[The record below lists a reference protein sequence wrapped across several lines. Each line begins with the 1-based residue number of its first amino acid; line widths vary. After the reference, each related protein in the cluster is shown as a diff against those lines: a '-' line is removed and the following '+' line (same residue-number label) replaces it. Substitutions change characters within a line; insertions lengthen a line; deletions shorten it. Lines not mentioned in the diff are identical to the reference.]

1 MEILVNPD
9 PREWGPLLSR
19 PQIDRSVIGQRVAD
33 ILASVKA
40 GGDKALFELTRQ
52 IDGIELK
59 SVIVTPDEIGQ
70 AAENV
75 SPELKAA
82 IATAA
87 RNIETFHA
95 AQRPQ
100 PVELETMPGVKCI
113 QRAVPIQRV
122 GLYIP
127 GGSAPLFSTVLM
139 LAIPARVA
147 GCKEIVLCTPP
158 DKNGDIAPAIL
169 YAASLA
175 GVDRIFKA
183 GGARSRRWL
192 TAPKASRKRIRSSA
206 RATSTSLSPNSR
218 LAPRPWRS
226 TCRPARPKCW

>member
-70 AAENV
+70 ATENV

-87 RNIETFHA
+87 RNIEAFHA

-183 GGARSRRWL
+183 GGGAGDRGDGLRH
-192 TAPKASRKRIRSSA
+192 RKH
-206 RATSTSLSPNSR
+206 PENG
-218 LAPRPWRS
+218 
-226 TCRPARPKCW
+226 